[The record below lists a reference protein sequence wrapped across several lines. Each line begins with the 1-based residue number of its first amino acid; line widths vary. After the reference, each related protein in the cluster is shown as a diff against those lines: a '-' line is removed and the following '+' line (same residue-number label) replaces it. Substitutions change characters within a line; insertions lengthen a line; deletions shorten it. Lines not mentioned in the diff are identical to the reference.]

1 MIRPYHLPSADLTA
15 ARRAEMAASSLFLH
29 SCPSLS
35 PDRRGSRGWRTWR
48 GILEGC
54 LLLALLAVGG
64 GEVRAAEPAA
74 LTDRRLSEI
83 RHLDL
88 RYPPRWPSDRSA
100 WERRAPALREQIL
113 AAAGLL
119 PMPARPPI
127 RAERFGK
134 VDRGTYTVEKVL
146 FESLPGFYVTGNLYL
161 PKGPQATRSLPVVL
175 CPHGH
180 WTYGRLE
187 NSSLNSG
194 PSRAANFA
202 MQGYIAFIYDMVG
215 YNDSA
220 GISHRFAPGHRE
232 GADRESL
239 WSINLLGLQ
248 LWNSLR
254 AVDFLL
260 TLPEA
265 DPTRIG
271 VTGESGGG
279 TQTFL
284 LAAVDERISVS
295 GPVNMISYVMQGG
308 SLCENAPNLR
318 IDTDNV
324 EIGSLA
330 APRPMIM
337 VSATGDWTRNT
348 WSEEYPATR
357 AAYRLLGA
365 EEKLST
371 IQIDAPHNYN
381 QASREA
387 VYGWFS
393 RWLRGVGEG
402 TSPIPER
409 GGGVV
414 PTPELLVFYGRS
426 RPTGEKSETE
436 LTAWL
441 IEHHRTQLREA
452 FPTDAAGLARYQ
464 GTFGPTYRQSI
475 LAEQPAGPDVEVH
488 SLPSVPAAF
497 QPRSLSGTT
506 TTAIQLSRRGHG
518 DLVQV
523 YQTVP
528 GTRAKQNSR
537 LTIVVDP
544 LADPSEVDP
553 ETASIRDS
561 LIRAG
566 DTVLLVKTFPGGRVV
581 PPEIKFFTTYN
592 RTDQALRVQDIL
604 TSIAFARTRMAPNA
618 TLALVAPGEAG
629 LWALLARG
637 LATGLDRT
645 AVDTATFST
654 SSDDAFVARLPIPGI
669 RRSGDFVTAVSLA
682 TLTPLLLHGTGNQF
696 ETTQIQTLY
705 ARFGQPGHL
714 TIKAEKLA
722 LPALVQWLEAA
733 P

>member
-1 MIRPYHLPSADLTA
+1 
-15 ARRAEMAASSLFLH
+15 MAA
-29 SCPSLS
+29 
-35 PDRRGSRGWRTWR
+35 
-48 GILEGC
+48 
-54 LLLALLAVGG
+54 GG
-64 GEVRAAEPAA
+64 GAVRAAEPEA
-74 LTDRRLSEI
+74 LTDRRLTEI

-88 RYPPRWPSDRSA
+88 RYSPRWPTDRAA
-100 WERRAPALREQIL
+100 WERRAPALRDQIL

-127 RAERFGK
+127 QAERFGK
-134 VDRGTYTVEKVL
+134 VDRGAYTVEKVL

-161 PKGPQATRSLPVVL
+161 PKGPLTARSLPVVL

-180 WTYGRLE
+180 WNYGRLE
-187 NSSLNSG
+187 NSTLNSG

-220 GISHRFAPGHRE
+220 AISHRFAPGHRE

-265 DPTRIG
+265 DPARVG

-284 LAAVDERISVS
+284 LAAIDERIRVS

-348 WSEEYPATR
+348 WTEEYPATR
-357 AAYRLLGA
+357 AAYRLLDA
-365 EEKLST
+365 EEKLTT

-393 RWLRGVGEG
+393 RWLRGIGEG

-409 GGGVV
+409 GGGIL
-414 PTPELLVFYGRS
+414 PTPELLVFYGRT
-426 RPTGEKSETE
+426 RPAGEKSEAE

-441 IEHHRTQLREA
+441 MEHHRTQLREA

-464 GTFGPTYRQSI
+464 ATFGQTFRQSI
-475 LAEQPAGPDVEVH
+475 LAMQPAGSDVEAH
-488 SLPSVPAAF
+488 PRASVPAAF

-506 TTAIQLSRRGHG
+506 TTAIQLTRRGHG

-528 GTRAKQNSR
+528 GARAGRNSR
-537 LTIVVDP
+537 LTLVIDP
-544 LADPSEVDP
+544 LPDPSQIDAEA
-553 ETASIRDS
+553 ASIRDN
-561 LIRAG
+561 LVRAG
-566 DTVLLVKTFPGGRVV
+566 HTVLLVKTFPGGRVV
-581 PPEIKFFTTYN
+581 PAEIKFFSTYN

-604 TSIAFARTRMAPNA
+604 TSIAFARTKMTPNA
-618 TLALVAPGEAG
+618 TLSLVAPGEAG

-645 AVDTATFST
+645 AVDTAAFPTNA
-654 SSDDAFVARLPIPGI
+654 DEAFVTRLPIPGI
-669 RRSGDFVTAVSLA
+669 RRAGDFVTAVSLA
-682 TLTPLLLHGTGNQF
+682 PLTPLLLHGTGNQF
-696 ETTQIQTLY
+696 ETTQLQALY

-714 TIKAEKLA
+714 TTNTQKLA

>member
-1 MIRPYHLPSADLTA
+1 MIRSCHLPA
-15 ARRAEMAASSLFLH
+15 ANPMAKRVRRETL
-29 SCPSLS
+29 PRTS
-35 PDRRGSRGWRTWR
+35 PPPCQPLPCIRRGPVEWR
-48 GILEGC
+48 GLLWSG
-54 LLLALLAVGG
+54 LLLAIMVAGG
-64 GEVRAAEPAA
+64 GAIQAAEPEAP
-74 LTDRRLSEI
+74 TDRRLSEI

-88 RYPPRWPSDRSA
+88 RYSPRWPTDRSA
-100 WERRAPALREQIL
+100 WERRATELRQQIL

-127 RAERFGK
+127 QAERFGK
-134 VDRGTYTVEKVL
+134 VDRGAYTVEKVL

-161 PKGPQATRSLPVVL
+161 PKGPLAARSLPVVL

-180 WTYGRLE
+180 WNYGRLE

-220 GISHRFAPGHRE
+220 AISHRFAPGHRE

-265 DPTRIG
+265 DPARIG

-284 LAAVDERISVS
+284 LAAVDERIRVS

-348 WSEEYPATR
+348 WTEEYPATR
-357 AAYRLLGA
+357 AAYRLLGV
-365 EEKLST
+365 EEKLTT

-393 RWLRGVGEG
+393 RWLRGVGDG
-402 TSPIPER
+402 LTPIPER
-409 GGGVV
+409 GGGVL

-426 RPTGEKSETE
+426 RPAGERGEAE

-441 IEHHRTQLREA
+441 MDHHRTQLREA
-452 FPTDAAGLARYQ
+452 FPTDAEGLNRYRT
-464 GTFGPTYRQSI
+464 TFGQTYRQSL
-475 LAEQPAGPDVEVH
+475 LAEQPAGADVEAR
-488 SLPSVPAAF
+488 PQPNVPAAF

-506 TTAIQLSRRGHG
+506 TTAIQLSRRAHG

-523 YQTVP
+523 YQTAP
-528 GTRAKQNSR
+528 AARTGRTNR
-537 LTIVVDP
+537 LTLVIDP
-544 LADPSEVDP
+544 LPNPSEIDP
-553 ETASIRDS
+553 AAASIRDN
-561 LIRAG
+561 LVQAG
-566 DTVLLVKTFPGGRVV
+566 HTVLLVKTFPGGRVI
-581 PPEIKFFTTYN
+581 PEEIKFFTTYN

-604 TSIAFARTRMAPNA
+604 TSIAFARTRMAPNT
-618 TLALVAPGEAG
+618 TLSLVAPGEAG

-637 LATGLDRT
+637 LATGLDR
-645 AVDTATFST
+645 AVVDTAAFPT

-669 RRSGDFVTAVSLA
+669 RRAGDFVTAVSLVPF
-682 TLTPLLLHGTGNQF
+682 TPLLLHGTGNQF
-696 ETTQIQTLY
+696 ETSQLRTLY
-705 ARFGQPGHL
+705 ARFGQARHFA
-714 TIKAEKLA
+714 TQAEKIST
-722 LPALVQWLEAA
+722 PALVQWLEAA